1 MATREMKVLSDG
13 ESGGEVEG
21 RGGECGGE
29 GRGGRSVEERKESV
43 EERKESVEG
52 GEGRKESVEGRGGE
66 EGECGGEGRGQITTS
81 LVMPPQTTSHMSS
94 SCWVPF
100 RSTLHWEG
108 STRESSSTSEET

>member
-29 GRGGRSVEERKESV
+29 GRRGRSV

-94 SCWVPF
+94 SC
-100 RSTLHWEG
+100 
-108 STRESSSTSEET
+108 